1 MQTPP
6 PAIFGGGEWRFPA
19 MAASGYSL
27 HTLVPSALYPSRN
40 AMKQPLTMTRT
51 SGNKQRRGG
60 TERST
65 VIHTYI
71 AHRKAA
77 GQGQR
82 KPLSA

>member
-1 MQTPP
+1 
-6 PAIFGGGEWRFPA
+6 
-19 MAASGYSL
+19 
-27 HTLVPSALYPSRN
+27 
-40 AMKQPLTMTRT
+40 MKQPLTMTRT